1 MYLTDVVTLPRFCFG
16 RGVYKRFP
24 ELCGNLG
31 ARFALVGGRT
41 AMEKGLPALKAGL
54 ESGAMQMLCA
64 LPFGGACTQAAM
76 DRLSAEI
83 APMQPDFLV
92 GMGGGKAIDTAKGV
106 AHQLGIPLVSLP
118 TLVSNCAPI
127 TALSVVYRE
136 DGPFDRFLFYDAPP
150 ALTLVDLTLAAN
162 APARFFR
169 AGLGDTLAKYL
180 EPTFSARGDELGGAL
195 DHMSSIGVSLSS
207 TCYDPIIRFGRQALS
222 EVERREAGPAM
233 EMCARS
239 VILSAGLVS
248 LMADD
253 NYNCALA
260 HAVCYGLQ
268 HFEHVEQE
276 FLHGNLVA
284 YGALVQLAV
293 DGQLDKARFFQL
305 EQRFPHGRAGKPQLQ
320 GQFVFADAAAGRKP
334 ERNNVFLQRAQRE
347 LAARLAR
354 KSFGNGHGFAPQLRE
369 SFSTASHRPLI

>member
-54 ESGAMQMLCA
+54 ESSAMQMLCA

-127 TALSVVYRE
+127 TALSVVYRG

-150 ALTLVDLTLAAN
+150 ALTL
-162 APARFFR
+162 
-169 AGLGDTLAKYL
+169 AKYL
-180 EPTFSARGDELGGAL
+180 ESTFSARGDELGEAL
-195 DHMSSIGVSLSS
+195 DHMSAIGVSLSS

-222 EVERREAGPAM
+222 EVERHEAGPAM

-268 HFEHVEQE
+268 HFEHVERE
-276 FLHGNLVA
+276 YLHGDLVA

-293 DGQLDKARFFQL
+293 DGQLDKARELRAFLVSLGTPVTLAQMRVPL
-305 EQRFPHGRAGKPQLQ
+305 EKTALHDALIEATTGPDMAHIPYPVTQDM
-320 GQFVFADAAAGRKP
+320 VFDAMRRV
-334 ERNNVFLQRAQRE
+334 ETL
-347 LAARLAR
+347 
-354 KSFGNGHGFAPQLRE
+354 
-369 SFSTASHRPLI
+369 

>member
-1 MYLTDVVTLPRFCFG
+1 
-16 RGVYKRFP
+16 
-24 ELCGNLG
+24 
-31 ARFALVGGRT
+31 
-41 AMEKGLPALKAGL
+41 
-54 ESGAMQMLCA
+54 
-64 LPFGGACTQAAM
+64 
-76 DRLSAEI
+76 
-83 APMQPDFLV
+83 MQPDFLV

-180 EPTFSARGDELGGAL
+180 ESTFSARGDELGGAL
-195 DHMSSIGVSLSS
+195 DHMSAIGVSLSS

-222 EVERREAGPAM
+222 EVERHEAGRPWK
-233 EMCARS
+233 CAPGA
-239 VILSAGLVS
+239 LSSRRGLVS

-268 HFEHVEQE
+268 HFEHVER
-276 FLHGNLVA
+276 GIS
-284 YGALVQLAV
+284 
-293 DGQLDKARFFQL
+293 ARRSGGPTARWFSS
-305 EQRFPHGRAGKPQLQ
+305 RWTASSTRRA
-320 GQFVFADAAAGRKP
+320 
-334 ERNNVFLQRAQRE
+334 
-347 LAARLAR
+347 
-354 KSFGNGHGFAPQLRE
+354 SFAPS
-369 SFSTASHRPLI
+369 SFAGHAGDAHPNACAA

>member
-24 ELCGNLG
+24 ELCGELG

-180 EPTFSARGDELGGAL
+180 ESTFSARGDELGGA
-195 DHMSSIGVSLSS
+195 HVGH
-207 TCYDPIIRFGRQALS
+207 
-222 EVERREAGPAM
+222 RREP
-233 EMCARS
+233 
-239 VILSAGLVS
+239 V
-248 LMADD
+248 
-253 NYNCALA
+253 
-260 HAVCYGLQ
+260 
-268 HFEHVEQE
+268 EHLLRPDHPVRPS
-276 FLHGNLVA
+276 
-284 YGALVQLAV
+284 GAQ
-293 DGQLDKARFFQL
+293 
-305 EQRFPHGRAGKPQLQ
+305 
-320 GQFVFADAAAGRKP
+320 
-334 ERNNVFLQRAQRE
+334 
-347 LAARLAR
+347 
-354 KSFGNGHGFAPQLRE
+354 
-369 SFSTASHRPLI
+369 